1 MKDKDITS
9 TLSDA
14 EFTKIVTRY
23 SELKEQNNNP
33 SFKRR
38 DWHKLVEQAI
48 EEVLDS
54 EA

>member
-1 MKDKDITS
+1 MSIKDG
-9 TLSDA
+9 LSDD
-14 EFTKIVTRY
+14 EFTKIVRRY
-23 SELKEQNNNP
+23 SELKGQNNNP